1 MSEDVDTTSPRERST
16 YSSFSDDY
24 RGFDAREDESGGK
37 GLLVAALAIGVVLV
51 FGTVVWNAYRAGVKK
66 DASDTPVLRAGSGDF
81 KHRPDETGGIET
93 PNKDKRLFDVIDENH
108 RDTEKV
114 QAAQGSTVV
123 SQQNTGPKDLR
134 PGQPEHDASPAVED
148 PTPATKPIVKPEPK
162 PAPTPPPERVYEEPT
177 LPLVSFDQSG
187 NYLVQLMALRDVAS
201 AEKAWS
207 QMVEAYP
214 ELFAGAMMDI
224 QRADLGAKGIFYR
237 LRVSAFASRTGAES
251 FCESLKARSENCIV
265 ATR

>member
-1 MSEDVDTTSPRERST
+1 MSEDVDMSGPRERST

-24 RGFDAREDESGGK
+24 RGFDAREDENGNK

-66 DASDTPVLRAGSGDF
+66 DASDTPVIRAGSADF
-81 KHRPDETGGIET
+81 KHRPDDRGGVET
-93 PNKDKRLFDVIDENH
+93 PNKDKRLFDVIDEND
-108 RDTEKV
+108 RNSGNNET
-114 QAAQGSTVV
+114 AANTTVV
-123 SQQNTGPKDLR
+123 AEQRTGPKDLR
-134 PGQPEHDASPAVED
+134 PGQPAEATSTTAKSTSPAET
-148 PTPATKPIVKPEPK
+148 PTAKPQPK
-162 PAPTPPPERVYEEPT
+162 PVPPPEPVYEEPT
-177 LPLVSFDQSG
+177 LPLVKFDQSG
-187 NYLVQLMALRDVAS
+187 NYLVQLMALRDVES
-201 AEKAWS
+201 AERAWS

-237 LRVSAFASRTGAES
+237 VRVSAFTSRSQAED
-251 FCESLKARSENCIV
+251 FCESLKARGENCIV